1 MATLQ
6 DIRQDDSLW
15 WRVLVF
21 LFDLRHFK
29 KNVDSQSRLDR
40 IVDASYLGQPY
51 FTEDEVSMLKS
62 TALPAGSTL
71 ADTVQATLEERL
83 ERRMKK
89 RVESSDYRVC
99 AAHDLAP
106 VFETAFEVKEK
117 DLARNE
123 RFVELLNEHSLN
135 VPPDWRSI
143 FKPVNKCGPKPKPG
157 KKKPR

>member
-29 KNVDSQSRLDR
+29 ENVDSQSRLER

-51 FTEDEVSMLKS
+51 FTDDEVSMLKS
-62 TALPAGSTL
+62 TVLPAGNTL
-71 ADTVQATLEERL
+71 ADTLRAVTH
-83 ERRMKK
+83 
-89 RVESSDYRVC
+89 YRVC

-106 VFETAFEVKEK
+106 VFEKAFEVKEK

-123 RFVELLNEHSLN
+123 RFIELLNEQSLN

-143 FKPVNKCGPKPKPG
+143 FKPVNKCGSKPKPG
-157 KKKPR
+157 KRKPR